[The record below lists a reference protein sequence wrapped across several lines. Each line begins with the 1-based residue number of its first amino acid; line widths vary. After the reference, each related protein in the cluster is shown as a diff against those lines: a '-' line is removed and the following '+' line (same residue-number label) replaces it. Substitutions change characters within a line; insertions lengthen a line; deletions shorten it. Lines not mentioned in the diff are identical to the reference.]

1 MLEFKAHFKSVQPD
15 LGGSLPGQLI
25 FGIPGKDGGYYT
37 IQITQPSSDTM
48 RLTFPA
54 SKEGMEQIDPA
65 DILLPKGPKG
75 EPGEVDMDQILRF
88 VAEYL
93 SQNPPQV
100 AEKDPTVPDWAKEE
114 TKPSYSKSEVGLG
127 NVDNVRQ
134 YSASNPPPYPVASV
148 NGQTGK
154 VQLGAADVGARPSN
168 WMPTAQEV
176 GALPDTYVPPDQTAA
191 QVGADPAGTAAAVV
205 SAHNTSTDSH
215 GDLRLELKAINDRLT
230 AFFDSDNQTLDELS
244 EIVAYITSNKAL
256 IDSITTSKVSVAD
269 IINNLTTNVAN
280 KPLSA
285 AQGVALKDLIDA
297 VSASLSGYQP
307 KGDYA
312 LASAIPTKVSQLQND
327 KGYLTEHQD
336 ISGKLDADKLPEAV
350 NTALAQAKASG
361 EFDGDPGAPGVTP
374 HIGTNGNWYI
384 GSADTGVKAQ
394 GKDGTNGTSVT
405 VESVSE
411 STADGGSNVVTFSN
425 GKTLNVKN
433 GSKGNKGDPGT
444 TPQKGI
450 DFWTPADQEAIVQ
463 QVITALG
470 TPVFGRVD
478 ADNNII
484 LTGELADGIY
494 TIKYEDAEGNVTTV
508 GTLEHDA
515 DAPTYTN
522 QIPISLGEDGTVFD
536 GVGYRLKSR
545 INSSGAVADLQDMNA
560 TKPAFLTG
568 LIPVKA
574 GDVIRLKNC
583 FFDTRGAT
591 GAGEDGGKS
600 LYGIATWNGRIG
612 YYTASYVYGNAD
624 TWTSASVNSVF
635 ITDAVLDNTGYCRM
649 FTMSDKFTSSGYSYI
664 RLGLVLED
672 GCTIDDAIVT
682 KNEEIS

>member
-1 MLEFKAHFKSVQPD
+1 MTEFKAHFKSVQPD
-15 LGGSLPGQLI
+15 LGGSLPGRLI

-48 RLTFPA
+48 RLTFTA
-54 SKEGMEQIDPA
+54 SKEGMEQIVPA

-100 AEKDPTVPDWAKEE
+100 AEKDPTVPDWAKEK

-154 VQLGAADVGARPSN
+154 VQLGAAGVGARPSN

-176 GALPDTYVPPDQTAA
+176 GALPDTYVPPNQTAA
-191 QVGADPAGTAAAVV
+191 QVGADPAGTAAAAV

-285 AQGVALKDLIDA
+285 AQGVALKGLIDA
-297 VSASLSGYQP
+297 VSNSLSNYQP

-312 LASAIPTKVSQLQND
+312 LRSELPTVPTKVSQLEND
-327 KGYLTEHQD
+327 TGYLTKHQD

-350 NTALAQAKASG
+350 NTALAQAKESG
-361 EFDGDPGAPGVTP
+361 EFDGEDGQRGTGLLAVTTAPASYTTAVGGITPKYRMAISTIKTQAGVTEVLLGDTVRYSYYHYP
-374 HIGTNGNWYI
+374 IDYLDSSYAYFENRVSIRG
-384 GSADTGVKAQ
+384 ATGV
-394 GKDGTNGTSVT
+394 TVT
-405 VESVSE
+405 IESVSE
-411 STADGGSNVVTFSN
+411 STEDGGDNVVAFSDGKTLHVKNGKTGGKGDPGLVWRGEYNESYAYHAGDVVSWLGSSYVAFEDNGGDNPASLPTDGATSWALLASMGSPGSN
-425 GKTLNVKN
+425 GKTPVKGTDYFTAADKADMVAQVKASLTTENWTFTLEN
-433 GSKGNKGDPGT
+433 GST
-444 TPQKGI
+444 
-450 DFWTPADQEAIVQ
+450 
-463 QVITALG
+463 
-470 TPVFGRVD
+470 
-478 ADNNII
+478 
-484 LTGELADGIY
+484 
-494 TIKYEDAEGNVTTV
+494 
-508 GTLEHDA
+508 
-515 DAPTYTN
+515 
-522 QIPISLGEDGTVFD
+522 
-536 GVGYRLKSR
+536 
-545 INSSGAVADLQDMNA
+545 
-560 TKPAFLTG
+560 
-568 LIPVKA
+568 
-574 GDVIRLKNC
+574 
-583 FFDTRGAT
+583 
-591 GAGEDGGKS
+591 
-600 LYGIATWNGRIG
+600 
-612 YYTASYVYGNAD
+612 
-624 TWTSASVNSVF
+624 
-635 ITDAVLDNTGYCRM
+635 
-649 FTMSDKFTSSGYSYI
+649 
-664 RLGLVLED
+664 
-672 GCTIDDAIVT
+672 VT
-682 KNEEIS
+682 KAVYVG